1 MSGIKYNKGDL
12 FGPVAKLAEPVII
25 PHICNDV
32 GAWGAGFVVP
42 LGRCYPQA
50 RTKYLEWFNH
60 RLPNDFAL
68 GETQLVQVRQDSP
81 IVVANMIGQHKI
93 GFKAIRYI
101 QLGKCLE
108 HVAGFAMATN
118 SQIHAPMFGAGLA
131 GGDWNIVEE
140 LINES
145 WIMRGI
151 DVTIYYL
158 EGTLPSNWELPSGS
172 N

>member
-1 MSGIKYNKGDL
+1 MKPIKYVKGDL
-12 FGPVAKLAEPVII
+12 FPVILRATEPVVL
-25 PHICNDV
+25 PHVCNDL
-32 GAWGAGFVVP
+32 GAFGAGFVVP
-42 LGRCYPQA
+42 LGRTFPLA
-50 RTKYLEWFNH
+50 RQSYIDWHTGKNTA
-60 RLPNDFAL
+60 DFAL
-68 GETQLVQVRQDSP
+68 GETQLVQVRQDAP
-81 IVVANMIGQHKI
+81 IVVANMIGQH
-93 GFKAIRYI
+93 GVGGKAIRYI

-108 HVAGFAMATN
+108 HVAGFSMATD

-131 GGDWNIVEE
+131 GGDWNIIQE

-158 EGTLPSNWELPSGS
+158 DGTLPSNWKLPSES